1 MTRALMFQGTGSDVG
16 KTVLVAGLC
25 RLARRRGLSVV
36 PFKPQNMS
44 NNAAVAQDGGEI
56 GRGQWLQ
63 AFAAGVAPCV
73 DMNPVL
79 LKPQSETGAQVI
91 VQGELWATAK
101 AREYQRLKKDLRTP
115 VMVSFDTL
123 KRQADLILVEGA
135 GSAAEINLRDYDIAN
150 MGFAEM
156 AQIPVVLVGDIDR
169 GGVIA
174 SLVGIHA
181 ILPPQDRALVAGFII
196 NKFRGDVG
204 LFDTGA
210 RVITDHTGWG
220 CFGIVPWLEMVA
232 KLPAEDDLGLVE
244 RYHDAQH
251 AGKNYGGKKIK
262 IAVPLTGFVAN
273 FDDLDPL
280 FMEEGVELVLLQ
292 AADVLPND
300 TDMVLLLGSKS
311 TLASMAEF
319 VANGW
324 VDSIRHFAARGG
336 EVVGIC
342 GGLQMLGK
350 RIIDPQ
356 GVEGIRGEMGGLGLL
371 DIETVMAQQK
381 TVRNVCGFDRR
392 FGESVTGY
400 EIHLGLSEGQDVV
413 HAPILIDNKPSGAAD
428 KTGKIWGTYL
438 HGLFAHAPFRAKYLA
453 HLGGQSNM
461 KDHTSII
468 DKALDEMADA
478 LDRVLDCNALFA
490 TAAEV

>member
-196 NKFRGDVG
+196 NKFRGDQS
-204 LFDTGA
+204 LFEAGGVA
-210 RVITDHTGWG
+210 IRHHTGWQS
-220 CFGIVPWLEMVA
+220 FGIVPWA
-232 KLPAEDDLGLVE
+232 SSFSALPAEDSLVLD
-244 RYHDAQH
+244 RVNQPS
-251 AGKNYGGKKIK
+251 GRGCKIV
-262 IAVPLTGFVAN
+262 VPVLSHIAN
-273 FDDLDPL
+273 FDDILPL
-280 FMEEGVELVLLQ
+280 ETEEEVDLIWLREGEKWPQ
-292 AADVLPND
+292 DADLII
-300 TDMVLLLGSKS
+300 LLGNKA
-311 TLASMAEF
+311 TIAAMLELEK
-319 VANGW
+319 NGW
-324 VDSIRHFAARGG
+324 AEPIRMHAARGG
-336 EVVGIC
+336 AIIGIC
-342 GGLQMLGK
+342 GGLQMLGEL
-350 RIIDPQ
+350 IIDPDAM
-356 GVEGIRGEMGGLGLL
+356 EGTQRQIAGLGLL
-371 DIETVMAQQK
+371 KIKTMLQRQK
-381 TVRNVCGFDRR
+381 IVCERQALDDRLNERVR
-392 FGESVTGY
+392 GY
-400 EIHLGLSEGQDVV
+400 EIHLGISHGDDCTRAPFVV
-413 HAPILIDNKPSGAAD
+413 DGKKEGAANAD
-428 KTGKIWGTYL
+428 GRIWGTYL
-438 HGLFAHAPFRAKYLA
+438 HGLFANGIWRKKYLA
-453 HLGGQSNM
+453 SLGFSSQGREQMQIMN
-461 KDHTSII
+461 
-468 DKALDEMADA
+468 DA
-478 LDRVLDCNALFA
+478 LDQIATLLDKSLDIDTLFA
-490 TAAEV
+490 LAR